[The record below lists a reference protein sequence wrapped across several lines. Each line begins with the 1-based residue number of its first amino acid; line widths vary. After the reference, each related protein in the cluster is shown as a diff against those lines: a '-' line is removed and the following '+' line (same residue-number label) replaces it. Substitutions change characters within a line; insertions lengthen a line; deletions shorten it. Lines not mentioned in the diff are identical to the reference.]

1 MLGTCFDYIASAA
14 LLMSMRK
21 SLYDDTVL
29 EYYVRTSELVK
40 HTETES
46 IANLREDNLNPN
58 DATSKVPA
66 IEDIPSVDA
75 PLEADQTSHLKDEN
89 SLKNLEE
96 TGLYK
101 A

>member
-1 MLGTCFDYIASAA
+1 
-14 LLMSMRK
+14 MSMRK
-21 SLYDDTVL
+21 SLYDDAVL
-29 EYYVRTSELVK
+29 EYYVRTSESVK

-58 DATSKVPA
+58 DAGSKVPA
-66 IEDIPSVDA
+66 IGDIPSADA
-75 PLEADQTSHLKDEN
+75 PLEADPTCQIKDEN

-96 TGLYK
+96 IVLYK